1 MALDKDSVKLGIS
14 ILKKINNGA
23 SVVKYEIYDRSISYV
38 DTDKIFCID
47 EKYDDGYENIFTN
60 IENMTSEQIKLWD
73 QLKKEVPNTSFREK
87 LEEKNYLSSAQWEKD
102 KNRNITCIGW
112 F

>member
-14 ILKKINNGA
+14 ILKKINKGA
-23 SVVKYEIYDRSISYV
+23 NVVKYENYDRKTSYV

-47 EKYDDGYENIFTN
+47 EMYDNGYENVITN
-60 IENMTSEQIKLWD
+60 IENMTDEQMELWEE
-73 QLKKEVPNTSFREK
+73 LKGKVPNSSFMDK
-87 LEEKNYLSSAQWEKD
+87 LEEKHYPSSKQWMNEKD
-102 KNRNITCIGW
+102 RNITRIGW